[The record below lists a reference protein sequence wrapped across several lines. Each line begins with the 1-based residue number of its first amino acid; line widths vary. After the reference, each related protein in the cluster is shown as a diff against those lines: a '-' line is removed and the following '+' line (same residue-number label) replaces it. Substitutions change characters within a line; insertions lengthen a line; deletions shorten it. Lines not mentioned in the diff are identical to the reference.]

1 MGMGMDDPRRKPP
14 GAPNDKQADQADS
27 QLPLWPPEPSSPSP
41 DSGPSPA
48 AGSTADPPWALAD
61 LGAFIA
67 FAVFSFLFVNLIA
80 AALFSFLRSRLG
92 WEMTIEEVFT
102 EAPFVVS
109 IQAGWEFLWFL
120 FIYFT
125 ITMKYRRRFWQALRW
140 KPGPQRRNFYL
151 MAGVGLAFLA
161 QLLFYFFPS
170 EERLPIERLFTS
182 VESAYLLAFFG
193 VCVAPFVEE
202 LVFRGFFY
210 PVFEKRWGLEAAVF
224 LTAVMFAAIHVPQ
237 LRGGGPEI
245 AAIFIVGAAFSYCRG
260 KTGSLLPPFLMHLSY
275 NACLFVS
282 MYLSTDGFRE
292 LGG

>member
-1 MGMGMDDPRRKPP
+1 MDDLRREPP
-14 GAPNDKQADQADS
+14 GAPNDKQADQTDS
-27 QLPLWPPEPSSPSP
+27 QLPLWPPEPSPPSP
-41 DSGPSPA
+41 DSGPSPG

-67 FAVFSFLFVNLIA
+67 FAVFSFLLVNLVA
-80 AALFSFLRSRLG
+80 ASLFSFLRSRFG
-92 WEMTIEEVFT
+92 WEMTMEEVFT

-125 ITMKYRRRFWQALRW
+125 ITIKYRRQFWQALRW
-140 KPGPQRRNFYL
+140 VQGPQRGSTYL

-170 EERLPIERLFTS
+170 EERLPIERLFS
-182 VESAYLLAFFG
+182 SAESAYLLAVFG

-210 PVFEKRWGLEAAVF
+210 PVFEKRWGFEAAVF
-224 LTAVMFAAIHVPQ
+224 LSALLFAAIHAPQ
-237 LRGGGPEI
+237 LSGGGPEI
-245 AAIFIVGAAFSYCRG
+245 AAIFFVGGAFSYCRG
-260 KTGSLLPPFLMHLSY
+260 KTGSLLPPFLMHLAY

-282 MYLSTDGFRE
+282 MYISTDGFRD
-292 LGG
+292 LSG